1 MVKRFFFISR
11 TGGPFWCFVE
21 REVKQRFSLFVFLRF
36 FLLLEP
42 PASSGVR
49 KRRELESSNDFFTYY
64 SKTRERVWAGCAKFQ
79 KQSKKMFFFFSLGR
93 VYLFLRYSFQRLVQ
107 LHMEGNGRRE
117 AKEKGEKRFEGG
129 REGNEQE
136 LARCLLLLPLP
147 LPLHLNQCRLFAS
160 PSRIEKMRGN
170 LTKRRT
176 KIY

>member
-1 MVKRFFFISR
+1 MFCGERGKAAFFFICLSSFLSSSR
-11 TGGPFWCFVE
+11 APRFE
-21 REVKQRFSLFVFLRF
+21 RRAEEKRAGKQQR
-36 FLLLEP
+36 
-42 PASSGVR
+42 
-49 KRRELESSNDFFTYY
+49 FFTYY

-93 VYLFLRYSFQRLVQ
+93 VYLFFRYSFQRLVQ

-136 LARCLLLLPLP
+136 LARCLLLLPRP